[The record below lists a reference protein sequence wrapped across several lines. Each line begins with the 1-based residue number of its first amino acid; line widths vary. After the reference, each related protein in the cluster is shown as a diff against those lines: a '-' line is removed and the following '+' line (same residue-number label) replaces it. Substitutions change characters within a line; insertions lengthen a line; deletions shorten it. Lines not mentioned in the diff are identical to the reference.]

1 MQGELN
7 NQLKIEKTT
16 SPRVKPDYDKLG
28 FGIHL
33 TDHMFTMDFESGKG
47 WHDAKI
53 VPYGPI
59 PMDPAAK
66 VFHYGQTIFEGMK
79 AYTGPDGS
87 IRLFRPEKNFERFN
101 RSCRRM
107 NIPEVDAAFVLEAL
121 KELVRI
127 DREWVPAEPGMSL
140 YIRPFVIA
148 TEPQLGATPSLSYKM
163 MIILSPVGAYYE
175 EGLNP
180 VRIHVETRDVRAVV
194 GGVGEAKTAGNY
206 AASMQAQENAHAAGY
221 SQVLWLDGVHRRYV
235 EEVGSM
241 NVFFR
246 IGDKVVT
253 PALSGSILQ
262 GITRDSVIHLLRDL
276 DIEVEE
282 RPITIDEL
290 CGYAED
296 GTLLEAFGTGT
307 AAVISPIGEIGWN
320 GRSYSIGGGQTGEWT
335 QRLYDELTSLQRGD
349 SEDRF
354 GWTQTIVGAE
364 AARG

>member
-1 MQGELN
+1 MQGEL
-7 NQLKIEKTT
+7 KIEKAVQHK
-16 SPRVKPDYDKLG
+16 PKPDTANLS
-28 FGIHL
+28 FGVYM
-33 TDHMFTMDFESGKG
+33 TDHMFTMDYKKGEG

-79 AYTGPDGS
+79 AYVGEDGN

-107 NIPEVDAAFVLEAL
+107 SIPEIDETFVLESL
-121 KELVRI
+121 KELI
-127 DREWVPAEPGMSL
+127 KLDRSWVPSEPGTSL
-140 YIRPFVIA
+140 YIRPFAIA
-148 TEPQLGATPSLSYKM
+148 TENHLGANPSLQYKM
-163 MIILSPVGAYYE
+163 MIILSPVGAYYA

-180 VRIHVETRDVRAVV
+180 VRIHVETRDVRAVA

-206 AASMQAQENAHAAGY
+206 AASMQAQENAYGAGY
-221 SQVLWLDGVHRRYV
+221 SQVLWLDGVHRQYV

-246 IGDKVVT
+246 IGDQIVT
-253 PALSGSILQ
+253 PSLSGSILN
-262 GITRDSVIHLLRDL
+262 GITRDSAIHMLRDFGY
-276 DIEVEE
+276 DVEE

-290 CGYAED
+290 CGCAED

-307 AAVISPIGEIGWN
+307 AAVVSPIGEIGWN
-320 GRSYSIGGGQTGEWT
+320 GKTFKIGSGETGEWT
-335 QRLYDELTSLQRGD
+335 RRLYDELTALQRGD
-349 SEDRF
+349 LEDRF
-354 GWTQTIVGAE
+354 GWTQIICSAQTTKG
-364 AARG
+364 